1 MMTQMMNIANEIVAR
16 SIGAV
21 SFLITH
27 FVGAF
32 QAAPSGMT
40 SARAVALL
48 AAGMGLISV
57 VLGGV
62 ALARATGRLTGSGL
76 ALSVVALVL
85 GFIGIAVSGV
95 LLATSAGIGTG
106 GGSLGAIVAMLLSLI
121 GAALGGVAFAGS
133 RRSQSTD

>member
-1 MMTQMMNIANEIVAR
+1 MMNIANEIIAG
-16 SIGAV
+16 SIVIVNALPTRIV
-21 SFLITH
+21 L
-27 FVGAF
+27 AF

-48 AAGMGLISV
+48 AVGIGLISV

-62 ALARATGRLTGSGL
+62 ALARATGRLKTGSGL

-85 GFIGIAVSGV
+85 GFIGLSVAIV

-106 GGSLGAIVAMLLSLI
+106 GGSLGAIAASLLSLI

-133 RRSQSTD
+133 RRSQSTS

>member
-1 MMTQMMNIANEIVAR
+1 MNIANEI
-16 SIGAV
+16 IAV
-21 SFLITH
+21 SIVVNFLTTH
-27 FVGAF
+27 FVLAF
-32 QAAPSGMT
+32 QAAASGMT

-48 AAGMGLISV
+48 AAGIGLMSV

-62 ALARATGRLTGSGL
+62 VLARATGRLKTGSGL

-85 GFIGIAVSGV
+85 GLIGVSVSGV

-133 RRSQSTD
+133 RRSQSTS

>member
-1 MMTQMMNIANEIVAR
+1 MINIANEIIA
-16 SIGAV
+16 IGV
-21 SFLITH
+21 VNSLTTH
-27 FVGAF
+27 FVLAF

-40 SARAVALL
+40 SARAAALL
-48 AAGMGLISV
+48 AVGIGLVSV

-62 ALARATGRLTGSGL
+62 ALARARGRLTGSGL
-76 ALSVVALVL
+76 AWSIMALVL

>member
-1 MMTQMMNIANEIVAR
+1 MTQMMNIANEIIAR
-16 SIGAV
+16 SIGV
-21 SFLITH
+21 VNFHTTH
-27 FVGAF
+27 VVLAF

-48 AAGMGLISV
+48 AAGIGLISV

-62 ALARATGRLTGSGL
+62 ALARATGRLKTGSGL

-85 GFIGIAVSGV
+85 GFIGVSVSIV

-106 GGSLGAIVAMLLSLI
+106 GDADDLARG
-121 GAALGGVAFAGS
+121 
-133 RRSQSTD
+133 